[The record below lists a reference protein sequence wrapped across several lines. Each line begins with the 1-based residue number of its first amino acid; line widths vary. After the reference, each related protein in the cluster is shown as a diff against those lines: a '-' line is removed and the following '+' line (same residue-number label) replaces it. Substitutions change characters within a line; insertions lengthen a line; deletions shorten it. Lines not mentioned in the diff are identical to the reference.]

1 MLRVLFSVTIYR
13 DVARG
18 SARQPSLQM
27 CMRRQVTVDMFHNAM
42 VLFA

>member
-1 MLRVLFSVTIYR
+1 MLHVLFFVAIYR
-13 DVARG
+13 DVARR

-27 CMRRQVTVDMFHNAM
+27 CMGRQVTVDMFHDAM